1 MIADYWL
8 VRKRDTD
15 IPELYKRDESSK
27 FWYWKGFSVAG
38 VGSLVVGA
46 LVSLPLM
53 EISWMIGLP
62 VAFVMYTVLRT
73 YGIEEMF
80 STAGTSAGTEG
91 IETVDD

>member
-8 VRKRDTD
+8 VRRRDTD

-46 LVSLPLM
+46 LVSVPLM
-53 EISWMIGLP
+53 EISWMVGLP
-62 VAFVMYTVLRT
+62 VAFVMYTTLRT
-73 YGIEEMF
+73 YGIEDGF
-80 STAGTSAGTEG
+80 TTADSPTVEEAAES
-91 IETVDD
+91 VDD